1 MEIKFLKAGK
11 GDSILV
17 SSEGQHMLIDGG
29 DDTTFLFR
37 ELDHIHSNNES
48 LNYLIITHH
57 DSDHIKGILDLFE
70 QLQQGRYGEPKEF
83 IKRVYFNSPRLFKG
97 KIISINSNRLSY
109 KQAFQLEEQIC
120 HFDLLWDILLTD
132 ESESFKVGDLNVK
145 CLSPNKQI
153 IDSYSNDKGAYLSSI
168 TGGDWGKSLK
178 ELEKYVSDKKLD
190 NAAPNESSIVLEI
203 ESKDF
208 RTLLTADITP
218 IRLEQILTDLLKRN
232 GNKLLNYSF
241 FKLPHHGSHRNI
253 TLNILSKIKCNNYVI
268 STDGNNNYL
277 PNKKTIL
284 KVLKQ
289 NIGENIKHYFYF
301 NHEEV
306 ISNLNISQIERENRN
321 FELISNNKDYGYCF
335 SAI

>member
-17 SSEGQHMLIDGG
+17 SSNGEHMLVDGG

-37 ELDHIHSNNES
+37 ELDHIHANKES

-70 QLQQGRYGEPKEF
+70 QLKQGRYGVPKKF

-97 KIISINSNRLSY
+97 KIISGNTNSLSY
-109 KQAFQLEEQIC
+109 KQAFQLEERIC
-120 HFDLLWDILLTD
+120 HFDLLWDKLLTD
-132 ESESFKVGDLNVK
+132 ESEAFKVGDLNVK

-153 IDSYSNDKGAYLSSI
+153 VDSYSNDKGAYLSSI
-168 TGGDWGKSLK
+168 TGGDWGKSLI
-178 ELEKYVSDKKLD
+178 ELEKYLSDKKLD
-190 NAAPNESSIVLEI
+190 KATPNESSVVLEI
-203 ESKDF
+203 ERNEF

-218 IRLEQILTDLLKRN
+218 LRLDQILSHAVKQN

-241 FKLPHHGSHRNI
+241 FKLPHHGSHRNL

-289 NIGENIKHYFYF
+289 NIDKNSKHYFYF

-306 ISNLNISQIERENRN
+306 VDKLNISQIEKENGR
-321 FELISNNKDYGYCF
+321 FELIKNNKDYGYCI
-335 SAI
+335 SSI

>member
-37 ELDHIHSNNES
+37 ELDHIHANKES

-57 DSDHIKGILDLFE
+57 DSDHIKGILNLFE
-70 QLQQGRYGEPKEF
+70 QLQKGRYGEPKEF

-97 KIISINSNRLSY
+97 KIISCDTNKLSY
-109 KQAFQLEEQIC
+109 KQTFELEEQIC
-120 HFDLLWDILLTD
+120 HFGLLWDTLLTD

-153 IDSYSNDKGAYLSSI
+153 IDNYSNDKGAYLSSI
-168 TGGDWGKSLK
+168 TGGDWGKNLK
-178 ELEKYVSDKKLD
+178 ELEKYISDKNLD
-190 NAAPNESSIVLEI
+190 NAMANESSIVLEI
-203 ESKDF
+203 ESNES

-218 IRLEQILTDLLKRN
+218 KRLEQILTDLVKQN
-232 GNKLLNYSF
+232 GNKLLTYSF

-253 TLNILSKIKCNNYVI
+253 SLNILSKIKCNNYLI

-289 NIGENIKHYFYF
+289 INNENIKHYFYF
-301 NHEEV
+301 NYETV
-306 ISNLNISQIERENRN
+306 IDNLNISHIEKENRN
-321 FELISNNKDYGYCF
+321 FELIKNNKDYGYCL

>member
-17 SSEGQHMLIDGG
+17 SSNGQHMLVDGG

-37 ELDHIHSNNES
+37 ELDQIHANKES
-48 LNYLIITHH
+48 LDYLIITHH

-70 QLQQGRYGEPKEF
+70 QLKQGRYGKPKNF
-83 IKRVYFNSPRLFKG
+83 IKRVYFNSPRLFKR
-97 KIISINSNRLSY
+97 KIIPSNTNSLSY
-109 KQAFQLEEQIC
+109 KQAFQLEEHIC
-120 HFDLLWDILLTD
+120 HFDLLWDKLLTD

-145 CLSPNKQI
+145 CLSPNNQI
-153 IDSYSNDKGAYLSSI
+153 VDSYSNDKGAYLSSI
-168 TGGDWGKSLK
+168 TGGDWGKSLT
-178 ELEKYVSDKKLD
+178 ELEKYLSDKKID
-190 NAAPNESSIVLEI
+190 NATPNESSIVLEI
-203 ESKDF
+203 ERNEF

-218 IRLEQILTDLLKRN
+218 IRLEQILSDAVKQN

-241 FKLPHHGSHRNI
+241 FKLPHHGSQRNL
-253 TLNILSKIKCNNYVI
+253 TQNILSKIKCNNYVI

-289 NIGENIKHYFYF
+289 NIDKNSKQYFYF

-306 ISNLNISQIERENRN
+306 IDKLNISQIEKESGE
-321 FELISNNKDYGYCF
+321 FELIKNNKDYGYCI